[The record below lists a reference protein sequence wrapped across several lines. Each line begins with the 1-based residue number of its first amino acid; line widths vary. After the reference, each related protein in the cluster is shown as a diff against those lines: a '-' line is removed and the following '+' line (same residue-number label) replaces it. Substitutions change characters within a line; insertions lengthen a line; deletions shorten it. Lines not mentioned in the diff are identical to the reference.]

1 MKNCDQKPWE
11 KKDQIGD
18 FRYLEVLEVPY
29 SRIVRQIIWR
39 KTVAFSFFYSGGS
52 DKRRQSDPEWKWEGN
67 IVLDRQGLH

>member
-29 SRIVRQIIWR
+29 SRNVRQKKFEER
-39 KTVAFSFFYSGGS
+39 TVAFSFFYSAGS
-52 DKRRQSDPEWKWEGN
+52 DRISGNDKEVGVSVFTNWK
-67 IVLDRQGLH
+67 

>member
-29 SRIVRQIIWR
+29 SRIVRQKNLKKEQSHLAFFTALDPTEYRGMIR
-39 KTVAFSFFYSGGS
+39 KWVYLFLQTV
-52 DKRRQSDPEWKWEGN
+52 K
-67 IVLDRQGLH
+67 